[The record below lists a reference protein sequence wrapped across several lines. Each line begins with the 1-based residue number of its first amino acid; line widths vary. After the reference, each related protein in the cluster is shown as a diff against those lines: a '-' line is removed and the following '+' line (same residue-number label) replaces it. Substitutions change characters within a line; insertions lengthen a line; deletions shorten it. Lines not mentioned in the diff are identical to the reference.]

1 MAVSPA
7 QLFPSLGSSLAA
19 ALHRDSTQGLD
30 PTHLNALVRWT
41 HSSRRLQV
49 EGPQHQTYFS
59 GVTADC
65 RTEYHTSAQV
75 QWRATHADAATAHGR
90 HDAIARATRQHVT
103 DAAHGILS
111 QRLQQHRLN
120 PDTTT
125 TTDAALLDR
134 QHIVGT
140 SLRFSVNGTSYHGTV
155 VAVGACQ
162 HESNSKLTSRLAYID
177 VHASPCTSHIHMAD
191 CIYTMS
197 YDDTVY
203 SQRHRPGRELPDA
216 EPLLARGRSST
227 SSFSSTISAAHSSES
242 SDSDGNEAQPPVQ
255 SLMTAAR
262 KPGGC
267 DPNSTFPRQQRRRKK
282 TFKRHTQLTH
292 LPRIQSHSSCTT
304 SAPPH
309 NGAETTSAANRT
321 TKSI

>member
-1 MAVSPA
+1 LPKKRCAFCLKIARRHPTNFDSQKGPASPQPPEDILRCA
-7 QLFPSLGSSLAA
+7 IFRELQPHGVHLCFGCISCAIIPLSGSLLAA

-177 VHASPCTSHIHMAD
+177 VHASLCTSHIHTVD
-191 CIYTMS
+191 CIYTMP
-197 YDDTVY
+197 YDDAVY
-203 SQRHRPGRELPDA
+203 SQRHLSSGNLPAA
-216 EPLLARGRSST
+216 EPLLTRGRSST
-227 SSFSSTISAAHSSES
+227 SSFSSF
-242 SDSDGNEAQPPVQ
+242 
-255 SLMTAAR
+255 L
-262 KPGGC
+262 
-267 DPNSTFPRQQRRRKK
+267 
-282 TFKRHTQLTH
+282 
-292 LPRIQSHSSCTT
+292 
-304 SAPPH
+304 
-309 NGAETTSAANRT
+309 
-321 TKSI
+321 

>member
-1 MAVSPA
+1 M
-7 QLFPSLGSSLAA
+7 
-19 ALHRDSTQGLD
+19 
-30 PTHLNALVRWT
+30 
-41 HSSRRLQV
+41 
-49 EGPQHQTYFS
+49 
-59 GVTADC
+59 TADC
-65 RTEYHTSAQV
+65 RTEHHTSAQV

-140 SLRFSVNGTSYHGTV
+140 SLRFSVNGTPYYGTV

-162 HESNSKLTSRLAYID
+162 HDSNSKLTSLLAYID
-177 VHASPCTSHIHMAD
+177 AHASPCTSHIHTAD
-191 CIYTMS
+191 CIYTMP
-197 YDDTVY
+197 YDDAVY
-203 SQRHRPGRELPDA
+203 SQRHLSRGNIPDA

-242 SDSDGNEAQPPVQ
+242 SDSDDD
-255 SLMTAAR
+255 TAR
-262 KPGGC
+262 M
-267 DPNSTFPRQQRRRKK
+267 
-282 TFKRHTQLTH
+282 
-292 LPRIQSHSSCTT
+292 
-304 SAPPH
+304 APPTVLPALPTRSTKPFSAYAKQSPRAGL
-309 NGAETTSAANRT
+309 NGLYPAYDTERPWTSPRT
-321 TKSI
+321 TTAPLSQR